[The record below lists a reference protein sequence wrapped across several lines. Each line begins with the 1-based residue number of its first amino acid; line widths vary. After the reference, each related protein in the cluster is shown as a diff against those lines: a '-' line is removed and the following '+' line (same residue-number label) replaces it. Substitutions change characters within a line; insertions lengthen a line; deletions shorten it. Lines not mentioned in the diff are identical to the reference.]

1 MKTFKFIGAKL
12 IEMVLF
18 LAAAKFG
25 LQAFIN

>member
-25 LQAFIN
+25 LQVIY